1 MSFHSTKIFNR
12 PVRRIASRDWLVS
25 NSRNLMWSS
34 VLTTE
39 LVSVRLGFDFFD
51 GRESFINYHADANED
66 IFALL

>member
-1 MSFHSTKIFNR
+1 
-12 PVRRIASRDWLVS
+12 
-25 NSRNLMWSS
+25 MWSS